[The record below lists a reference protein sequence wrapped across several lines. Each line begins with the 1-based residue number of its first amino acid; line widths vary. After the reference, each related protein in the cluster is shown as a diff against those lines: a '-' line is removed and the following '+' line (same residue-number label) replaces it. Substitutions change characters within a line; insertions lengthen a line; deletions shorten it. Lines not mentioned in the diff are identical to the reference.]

1 MIQFDTTQTRSL
13 AKPTETPKS
22 SIMLGGG
29 GGWGRG
35 PADFQARLFVS
46 LDTTVAVFC
55 SIPYFQMIY
64 KVLPI
69 GVKGNY

>member
-1 MIQFDTTQTRSL
+1 MGLRPQNILMIQFDTTQTRSL

-46 LDTTVAVFC
+46 LDTTVS
-55 SIPYFQMIY
+55 SILFHT
-64 KVLPI
+64 LFSDDL
-69 GVKGNY
+69 